1 VYQRCGKPLS
11 PAGGGLRGWTGIS
24 RSFGRLRRELSRTVY
39 SLNIHKFVQ
48 TIAHYAMN
56 GGPNVGFKMKIR
68 IHNEGVVEAVDKSSP
83 PPAPPPAGDM

>member
-1 VYQRCGKPLS
+1 V
-11 PAGGGLRGWTGIS
+11 
-24 RSFGRLRRELSRTVY
+24 
-39 SLNIHKFVQ
+39 FVQ

-56 GGPNVGFKMKIR
+56 GESAVGFKMEIR